1 MFKKILR
8 PLVEENEG
16 GVGAI
21 LIGYD
26 GIPVE
31 QVVKPEGG
39 LNLGLVAV
47 ELVSA
52 LKEVKKAVAVLKLGE
67 LEEVSLKTPAFHILV
82 RTLNDNYFIA
92 LAISEKGNIG
102 KGRYLLNRDRIKI
115 LEALS

>member
-1 MFKKILR
+1 MFKEILQ
-8 PLVEENEG
+8 PLVEETEG

-31 QVVKPEGG
+31 QFVKPNGG

-52 LKEVKKAVAVLKLGE
+52 LKEVKKAVALLQLGG
-67 LEEVSLKTPAFHILV
+67 LEEVSLKTRSFQILV
-82 RTLNDNYFIA
+82 RTLDENYFVA
-92 LAISEKGNIG
+92 LAIGDKGNLG
-102 KGRYLLNRDRIKI
+102 KGRYLMTRDRIKI
-115 LEALS
+115 LDALS

>member
-1 MFKKILR
+1 MFKKILQ
-8 PLVEENEG
+8 PLVEEAEG

-26 GIPVE
+26 GIPVD
-31 QVVKPEGG
+31 QFVKPEGG

-52 LKEVKKAVAVLKLGE
+52 LKEVKKAVALLDLGG
-67 LEEVSLKTPAFHILV
+67 LEEVSLKTQSFHVLV
-82 RTLNDNYFIA
+82 RTLDENYFVA
-92 LAISEKGNIG
+92 LAISEKGNLG
-102 KGRYLLNRDRIKI
+102 KARYLMTRDRIKL

>member
-1 MFKKILR
+1 MFKKILQ
-8 PLVEENEG
+8 PLVEETEG

-26 GIPVE
+26 GIPID
-31 QVVKPEGG
+31 QYVKPEGG

-52 LKEVKKAVAVLKLGE
+52 LKEVKKAVVLLNLGG
-67 LEEVSLKTPAFHILV
+67 LEEVSLKTQSFHILV
-82 RTLNDNYFIA
+82 RTLDENYFVA
-92 LAISEKGNIG
+92 LTINDRGNLG
-102 KGRYLLNRDRIKI
+102 KARYLLSRDRIKI